1 MPDENEESE
10 VFNGEKYLIFT
21 ILGKFYT
28 FPSRIISEVT
38 AFDMVYPLPLV
49 PEYMLGIINRYSAP
63 YALVDIGL
71 LIQKTPT
78 PQSKVV
84 VLKETVE
91 KIAFLIDDVVDIV
104 DVAHADLLKIEQA
117 VDVSD
122 ATDILEASFGWRDTN
137 VFVLNIRQII
147 SRVVSEF
154 KV

>member
-1 MPDENEESE
+1 MPDEHEESE

-38 AFDMVYPLPLV
+38 AFDTVYPLPLV
-49 PEYMLGIINRYSAP
+49 PEYVMGIINRYSAP

-71 LIQKTPT
+71 LIQKIPT

-104 DVAHADLLKIEQA
+104 DIVHADLLKVEQG
-117 VDVSD
+117 VEVTDT
-122 ATDILEASFGWRDTN
+122 TDIIEASFGWHDTN

-147 SRVVSEF
+147 NRVISEF
-154 KV
+154 RI